1 MVQVDP
7 AGQTYRIVLGKSADI
22 RIVIA
27 EQIVVQSRFPIQV
40 LPLQAQVLGII
51 QILLIFLILY
61 AAPGAAVTLP
71 AQRSVAVGQAFRF
84 AVRRRV
90 EVKYLGRRVAVD
102 ARQRFIA
109 ALIGI
114 DIGEGHAVAS
124 FLQQPETF
132 PQKRGG
138 LAFAGR
144 LAQILTLLPHP
155 LLRAPPERIIVE
167 LHMLLGFAAMLAVAH
182 HLAEAMI
189 GVVEILPT
197 VVAFAFFHRA
207 AKDIVSVIN
216 SLIMQYAVVPLAELP
231 LIQQVGC
238 RIVPVALGI
247 RQRAVPAQQSTGGI
261 VLITLVGERVGVV
274 FFAVRLF

>member
-1 MVQVDP
+1 MIVGFGCCASWLPSPRIHPTQRIRRVLVQVDP

-207 AKDIVSVIN
+207 AKDIVSVITAAGVQSDLRQPADLLG
-216 SLIMQYAVVPLAELP
+216 SL
-231 LIQQVGC
+231 
-238 RIVPVALGI
+238 
-247 RQRAVPAQQSTGGI
+247 
-261 VLITLVGERVGVV
+261 
-274 FFAVRLF
+274 